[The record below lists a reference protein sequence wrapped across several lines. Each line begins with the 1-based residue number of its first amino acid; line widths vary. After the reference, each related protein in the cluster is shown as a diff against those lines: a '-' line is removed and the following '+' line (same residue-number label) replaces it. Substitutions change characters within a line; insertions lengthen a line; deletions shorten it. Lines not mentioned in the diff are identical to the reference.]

1 MTRCQK
7 NENLKLGRSTLRRSR
22 NHLPVQKAQV
32 IQRSRAVV
40 IERDLSQDRGF
51 DQLLFDSRLI

>member
-1 MTRCQK
+1 MECP
-7 NENLKLGRSTLRRSR
+7 KLGRSTLRRGR